1 VPSTP
6 LTRGQTSSFVKLI
19 LVGLAVQL
27 AVIGYVAYSTYVG
40 RENVVTA
47 SRAGCERNKLDRI
60 DNANGWRT
68 AEVARM
74 HGAARTLHI
83 PLAEVKQRI
92 KKRPKPDDPV
102 DLVAAWKYDRI
113 AEGLETRSRV
123 SCPKAFPK
131 AGLFP

>member
-1 VPSTP
+1 
-6 LTRGQTSSFVKLI
+6 LTRRQGGLLVKVI
-19 LVGLAVQL
+19 LVGMVVQL
-27 AVIGYVAYSTYVG
+27 GVLGYVFYQSYQG
-40 RENVVTA
+40 RESVVNA
-47 SRAGCERNKLDRI
+47 SRKGCERSKLDRE
-60 DNANGWRT
+60 DNAKGWRT

-74 HGAARTLHI
+74 HGAARALHI

-113 AEGLETRSRV
+113 AKGLETRSRV